1 MPELPEV
8 EIAREN
14 LERWLGRRRVLGAR
28 ILDRRA
34 LRGQSPRRV
43 EAALTGA
50 TVRGLSRRGKYII
63 WNLGN
68 RGRMLAHLG
77 MTGKFVIRGRDD
89 PSPPGVRVA
98 LQLAGG
104 SRLLFIDIRRLGS
117 FQLIDEK
124 AEAKL
129 SRLGPEPLAP
139 TFTARRLEELIAGAR
154 RPIKSFLMDQHRL
167 AGLGN
172 IYTAEALFRAGIHP
186 ARSAAALGHKEVIRL
201 HRSIRRTL
209 TETLRRE
216 RSDEIPYLQERG
228 AQNEFLVYGH
238 KGEPCPRCRTPIE
251 RILQAGRS
259 TYFCPRCQ
267 PLAKGHRAR
276 RKS

>member
-1 MPELPEV
+1 MD
-8 EIAREN
+8 AR
-14 LERWLGRRRVLGAR
+14 V
-28 ILDRRA
+28 LDRRA
-34 LRGQSPRRV
+34 LRGQSQRRV
-43 EAALTGA
+43 EATLKGA
-50 TVRGLSRRGKYII
+50 TVHDFSRRGKYII
-63 WNLGN
+63 WNLGK
-68 RGRMLAHLG
+68 RGRMLSHLG

-117 FQLIDEK
+117 FRLLDKK

-139 TFTARRLEELIAGAR
+139 AFTATRLEELVGGAR

-172 IYTAEALFRAGIHP
+172 IHTAEALFRAGIHP
-186 ARSAAALGHKEVIRL
+186 GRSAAALDREEVVRL

-209 TETLRRE
+209 TEALRRE
-216 RSDEIPYLQERG
+216 RADEIAYLQEHG
-228 AQNEFLVYGH
+228 SENEFLVYGR
-238 KGEPCPRCRTPIE
+238 KGEPCPRCRTPVE
-251 RILQAGRS
+251 RILQTGRS
-259 TYFCPRCQ
+259 SYFCPRCQ
-267 PLAKGHRAR
+267 PVRAR
-276 RKS
+276 AANR